1 MMTANLYRR
10 VDGGR
15 PSRLR
20 VNMFAGAVV
29 LAALL
34 GAASSAS
41 AQESRA
47 GVRAGGAAG
56 GSLGVG
62 VQTMLTGAGP
72 FGAQLVYDAGMFHI
86 EGIFGFASNGSTNL
100 DLGGRFWY
108 HIHAAQLADF
118 SLGGGVGVVSVDP
131 DGDVEGTTD
140 VHINVGAQLR
150 AFLVPN
156 VALSV
161 SAGLAIITGD
171 ADLVAVTGDLVGA
184 AGVTYFF

>member
-1 MMTANLYRR
+1 M
-10 VDGGR
+10 
-15 PSRLR
+15 
-20 VNMFAGAVV
+20 
-29 LAALL
+29 
-34 GAASSAS
+34 
-41 AQESRA
+41 
-47 GVRAGGAAG
+47 RAGGAAG

-118 SLGGGVGVVSVDP
+118 SLGGGVGVVSIDP
-131 DGDVEGTTD
+131 DGDAEGTTD